1 MGWLGVAGQ
10 AKRVVRQRVSS
21 QSAKCCDG
29 TQAIGLAEVD
39 NADLGPTLSAVTDR
53 STILVSVNGP
63 DKPGISAGLMDVLTA
78 TSAEIYDVEQI
89 VVRGR
94 LTLNVLVGV
103 EAEKAT
109 IRDLLLY
116 GWEQRLQIEFEV
128 VDPIPTPIKT
138 VTVVTVLGERISPDD
153 FGQVARAIADGEGNI
168 ERIFRL
174 SRYPVISY
182 ELAVSNGNLDKIRQR
197 LIDVAAARPIDIA
210 IQPEGLERR
219 AKRLVVMDVDSTLI
233 ENEVINLLADEAG
246 AGEQVRAI
254 TTAAMRG
261 EIDFEQS
268 LRERV
273 ALLEG
278 LDETAMDRVQ
288 TRISVTPGARTFI
301 RTLKRMGMKTAIVSA
316 GFTRF
321 ADRLAADLGIDYS
334 LSNTLEL
341 KDGRLTGRLA
351 GELVHGPKKAE
362 FLRVIAATESISTSQ
377 VVAVGDGA
385 NDLDMLAEA
394 GLGIA
399 FNAKPV
405 VKERADTA
413 VSVPYLDAI
422 LFLMGVRRDHV
433 EAADA
438 ADPEFEQNGLIDVP
452 GTPPA

>member
-1 MGWLGVAGQ
+1 MVTATRFGGNLDIDGPGPNLA
-10 AKRVVRQRVSS
+10 AVS
-21 QSAKCCDG
+21 
-29 TQAIGLAEVD
+29 
-39 NADLGPTLSAVTDR
+39 DR

-63 DKPGISAGLMDVLTA
+63 DRPGISAGLMDVLTA
-78 TSAEIYDVEQI
+78 SGAEVYDVEQI

-94 LTLNVLVGV
+94 LTLNVLIGV
-103 EAEKAT
+103 QGEKAT
-109 IRDLLLY
+109 IRDLLLF
-116 GWEQRLQIEFEV
+116 GWEQRLQIDFQLVETT
-128 VDPIPTPIKT
+128 PTPIKAM
-138 VTVVTVLGERISPDD
+138 TVVTILGERIGPED
-153 FGQVARAIADGEGNI
+153 FGLVARAIADGQGNI

-182 ELAVSNGNLDKIRQR
+182 ELTVSNGDTDKIREQ
-197 LIDVAAARPIDIA
+197 LISVAAARPIDIA

-246 AGEQVRAI
+246 VGDKVAEI
-254 TTAAMRG
+254 TASAMRG
-261 EIDFEQS
+261 EVDFEGS

-278 LDETAMDRVQ
+278 LGEDAIDRVSA
-288 TRISVTPGARTFI
+288 RISVTPGARTFI

-321 ADRLAADLGIDYS
+321 ADGLAAKLKIDYS
-334 LSNTLEL
+334 LSNTLEMKEGVL
-341 KDGRLTGRLA
+341 TGRLTGD
-351 GELVHGPKKAE
+351 LVDGPRKAM
-362 FLRVIAATESISTSQ
+362 FLREIAAAEGISTAQ
-377 VVAVGDGA
+377 VVAIGDGA
-385 NDLDMLAEA
+385 NDLDMLSVA

-405 VKERADTA
+405 VRERADTS
-413 VSVPYLDAI
+413 VSVPYLDAV
-422 LFLMGVRRDHV
+422 LFLMGVRRDYV

-438 ADPEFEQNGLIDVP
+438 ADPEFAGGPLLEVP

>member
-1 MGWLGVAGQ
+1 
-10 AKRVVRQRVSS
+10 
-21 QSAKCCDG
+21 
-29 TQAIGLAEVD
+29 
-39 NADLGPTLSAVTDR
+39 
-53 STILVSVNGP
+53 
-63 DKPGISAGLMDVLTA
+63 MDVLTA
-78 TSAEIYDVEQI
+78 TGAEVYDIEQI

-94 LTLNVLVGV
+94 LTLNVLIGV
-103 EAEKAT
+103 DGQKAT
-109 IRDLLLY
+109 IRDLLLF
-116 GWEQRLQIEFEV
+116 GWEQRLHIEFEV
-128 VDPIPTPIKT
+128 VDPLPTPVKSM
-138 VTVVTVLGERISPDD
+138 TVVTVLGERIGPED
-153 FGQVARAIADGEGNI
+153 FGAVARSIAEGGGNI

-174 SRYPVISY
+174 SRYPVVSY
-182 ELAVSNGNLDKIRQR
+182 ELAVSDGDIHKIREQ
-197 LIDVAAARPIDIA
+197 LINTAAARPIDIA

-219 AKRLVVMDVDSTLI
+219 AKRMVVMDVDSTLI
-233 ENEVINLLADEAG
+233 ENEVINLLAEEAG
-246 AGEQVRAI
+246 VGDEVAEI
-254 TTAAMRG
+254 TATALRG

-278 LDETAMDRVQ
+278 IGEDALDRVRQ
-288 TRISVTPGARTFI
+288 RITVTPGARTFI

-321 ADRLAADLGIDYS
+321 ADRLAADLGIDHS
-334 LSNTLEL
+334 LSNTLDIQ
-341 KDGRLTGRLA
+341 DGVLTGKLA
-351 GELVHGPKKAE
+351 GDLVDGPRKAT
-362 FLRVIAATESISTSQ
+362 FLREIAAKEGISPVQ

-385 NDLDMLAEA
+385 NDLDMLAAA

-405 VKERADTA
+405 VMERADTS

-438 ADPEFEQNGLIDVP
+438 ADPDFEQHGLIEVP